1 MIARTPS
8 RLQPESWQRE
18 LAEGYRLPSEL
29 LAALGLD
36 AELAGVDFDPGN
48 PFPQRVPLSYA
59 RRMRHGDPTD
69 PLLRQVLPLLAERE
83 PPPPGY
89 LRDPVG
95 DLAAARTPGVLHKY
109 QGRALLITTGACAV
123 HCRYCFRRHYP
134 YGDAARSEDEWQAA
148 LQAIATEGLAEVILS
163 GGDPLS
169 LAGHR
174 LEALVSRLEALPRL
188 RRLRLHTRLP
198 VVLPSRVDDAL
209 LDLLNGTR
217 LKTVV
222 VIHANHP
229 AEIDEQVRS
238 ALSRLTVAGA
248 VLFNQSV
255 LLRGVNDDADV
266 LAELSETLFD
276 AGVIPYY
283 LHMLDRVAGAA
294 HFEVEP
300 DRAKGIHRTLQ
311 GMLPGYM
318 VPRLVRE
325 EPGAEAKTLVL

>member
-255 LLRGVNDDADV
+255 LLRGVNDDAAV
-266 LAELSETLFD
+266 LAELSEALFD

-283 LHMLDRVAGAA
+283 LHLLDRVAGAA

-300 DRAKGIHRTLQ
+300 ERALEIHRALQ
-311 GMLPGYM
+311 GLLPGYL

-325 EPGAEAKTLVL
+325 EPGAASKTLVI

>member
-36 AELAGVDFDPGN
+36 ADLPGVDFDPGN
-48 PFPQRVPLSYA
+48 PFPQRVPLGYA
-59 RRMRHGDPTD
+59 RRMRHGDPAD

-83 PPPPGY
+83 PSPPGY

-95 DLAAARTPGVLHKY
+95 DLAAERAPGVLHKY
-109 QGRALLITTGACAV
+109 RGRALLIATGACAV

-134 YGDAARSEDEWQAA
+134 YGDAARSEDEWQQA
-148 LQAIATEGLAEVILS
+148 LQAIAAEGLGEVILS

-174 LEALVSRLEALPRL
+174 LEALVRRLEALPRL
-188 RRLRLHTRLP
+188 KRLRLHTRLP

-209 LDLLNGTR
+209 LELLNGTR
-217 LKTVV
+217 LKTVIV
-222 VIHANHP
+222 VHANHP
-229 AEIDEQVRS
+229 AEIDEQVRR
-238 ALSRLTVAGA
+238 ALSRLTTAGV

-255 LLRGVNDDADV
+255 LLRGVNDDAGI
-266 LAELSETLFD
+266 LAELSEALFD

-283 LHMLDRVAGAA
+283 LHMLDHVAGAA

-318 VPRLVRE
+318 VPKLVRE
-325 EPGAEAKTLVL
+325 EPGAEAKTSVG

>member
-8 RLQPESWQRE
+8 HLQPESWQRE

-36 AELAGVDFDPGN
+36 AELPGVDFDPGN
-48 PFPQRVPLSYA
+48 PFPQRVPLSYV
-59 RRMRHGDPTD
+59 RRMRHGDPAD

-83 PPPPGY
+83 PSPPGY

-95 DLAAARTPGVLHKY
+95 DLAAERAPGVLHKY

-134 YGDAARSEDEWQAA
+134 YGDAARSEDEWQEA
-148 LQAIATEGLAEVILS
+148 LQAIAAEGLTEVILS

-169 LAGHR
+169 LASHR

-217 LKTVV
+217 LKTVI

-229 AEIDEQVRS
+229 AEIDEQVRR

-255 LLRGVNDDADV
+255 LLRGVNDDAGV
-266 LAELSETLFD
+266 LAELSEALFD
-276 AGVIPYY
+276 AGVTPYY
-283 LHMLDRVAGAA
+283 LHLLDRVAGAA

-300 DRAKGIHRTLQ
+300 ERARQIHRALQ

-318 VPRLVRE
+318 VPKLVRE
-325 EPGAEAKTLVL
+325 EPGADAKTPVG

>member
-1 MIARTPS
+1 
-8 RLQPESWQRE
+8 
-18 LAEGYRLPSEL
+18 
-29 LAALGLD
+29 
-36 AELAGVDFDPGN
+36 
-48 PFPQRVPLSYA
+48 
-59 RRMRHGDPTD
+59 MRHGDPAD

-83 PPPPGY
+83 PSPPGY

-95 DLAAARTPGVLHKY
+95 DLAAERAPGVLHKY
-109 QGRALLITTGACAV
+109 RGRALLIATGACAV

-134 YGDAARSEDEWQAA
+134 YGDAARSEDEWQQA
-148 LQAIATEGLAEVILS
+148 LQAIAAEGLGEVILS

-174 LEALVSRLEALPRL
+174 LEALVRRLEALPRL
-188 RRLRLHTRLP
+188 KRLRLHTRLP

-209 LDLLNGTR
+209 LELLNGTR
-217 LKTVV
+217 LKTVIV
-222 VIHANHP
+222 VHANHP
-229 AEIDEQVRS
+229 AEIDEQVRR
-238 ALSRLTVAGA
+238 ALSRLTTAGV

-255 LLRGVNDDADV
+255 LLRGVNDDAGI
-266 LAELSETLFD
+266 LAELSEALFD

-283 LHMLDRVAGAA
+283 LHMLDHVAGAA

-318 VPRLVRE
+318 VPKLVRE
-325 EPGAEAKTLVL
+325 EPGAEAKTSVG